1 MSRRI
6 RSLLAL
12 FAVGFV
18 FAAAACSNATGPQPS
33 SARADQACDWVSNG
47 TCHN

>member
-1 MSRRI
+1 MSRRM

-12 FAVGFV
+12 VVVGFV
-18 FAAAACSNATGPQPS
+18 FGVAACSNATGPQPS
-33 SARADQACDWVSNG
+33 SARADQACDWASNG